1 MTRTR
6 LGSENQLHIR
16 LAQEGARGTRDDGR
30 TETIMTVPSTS
41 IEVRSRIVDTFRR
54 DLVGPGPQDLQFA
67 KERAQRESVARSTAG
82 IQRVRRKSAFTR
94 YAAQTGRLNAAAFSF
109 IRRPPERR
117 APSADSSEPRRDS
130 RRFSEGHWNDRGSV
144 PTIRS
149 APITSPTT
157 AAAIGRPTA
166 PPATAAC

>member
-16 LAQEGARGTRDDGR
+16 LAQEDARGTRDDGR

-54 DLVGPGPQDLQFA
+54 DLVGPGPRDLDLA
-67 KERAQRESVARSTAG
+67 KERLNENPSR
-82 IQRVRRKSAFTR
+82 AFTR
-94 YAAQTGRLNAAAFSF
+94 YAAQTGRLNAAAFSS

-117 APSADSSEPRRDS
+117 VPSADSSEPRRDS
-130 RRFSEGHWNDRGSV
+130 RRFSKEHWSDRGSV

-149 APITSPTT
+149 RRSP
-157 AAAIGRPTA
+157 ARRPQQRSGDSWRRL
-166 PPATAAC
+166 PRLPVDCRDEL